1 MKCGGNVAQ
10 DVAMRKQKRPAN
22 PLATPQAQTIG
33 EPLGA
38 LFVIPGNFGTVVL
51 YALRRLVPAFPR
63 ISCGAPSGRHFV
75 FTPKWVARGADLG
88 YRRSY
93 AVLGRKRGVVKFNA
107 SFIRRRRKGVFVARQ
122 FVRHG
127 AFPNRL
133 NFVIGKRIDERRGQ
147 RFAKLIK
154 LKSGQTRKVGIA
166 KVGIALLLK
175 ENVVES
181 IVPPFKGEDQRAVIA
196 ARPDLSIAKA
206 RKSPVN
212 TSTG

>member
-1 MKCGGNVAQ
+1 MGGVAAAGCGSRADHTLRADRCEALAWGGTRLGN
-10 DVAMRKQKRPAN
+10 R
-22 PLATPQAQTIG
+22 
-33 EPLGA
+33 
-38 LFVIPGNFGTVVL
+38 LFSIAASVVD
-51 YALRRLVPAFPR
+51 
-63 ISCGAPSGRHFV
+63 G
-75 FTPKWVARGADLG
+75 
-88 YRRSY
+88 
-93 AVLGRKRGVVKFNA
+93 
-107 SFIRRRRKGVFVARQ
+107 KGVFVVRQ

-206 RKSPVN
+206 RKSPMNPGSKKDFVFLNDLGTLRKRLSTAERRQELLRIHENMTMIPAKIDRVDYYTVPNAKSKGCVN
-212 TSTG
+212 NECAFILP